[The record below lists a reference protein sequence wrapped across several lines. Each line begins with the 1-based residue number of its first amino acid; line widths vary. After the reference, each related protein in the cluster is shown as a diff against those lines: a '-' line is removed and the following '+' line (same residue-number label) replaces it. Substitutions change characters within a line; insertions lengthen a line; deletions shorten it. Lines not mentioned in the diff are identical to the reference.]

1 MNKLIIKFIL
11 ILLLGA
17 CSYEPILIKK
27 NYEFN
32 FENIIHEGEKD
43 INQIIKN
50 SLIEKT
56 SINNSKKFILY
67 LISEKKKEVI
77 ASNKKGDPTIYKI
90 NLNLEYKLELKD
102 RVILKNKILKQATY
116 NNIDDKFELL
126 KNEEN
131 IIKNLSE
138 RFADNILISVATLTE

>member
-32 FENIIHEGEKD
+32 FENIVLEGEKD

-56 SINNSKKFILY
+56 SINNSKKFVLY
-67 LISEKKKEVI
+67 LISKKKKEVI
-77 ASNKKGDPTIYKI
+77 ASNKKGDPTIYKLRI
-90 NLNLEYKLELKD
+90 NVTYAVKD
-102 RVILKNKILKQATY
+102 KGQIILSYLFQIFPKV
-116 NNIDDKFELL
+116 
-126 KNEEN
+126 N
-131 IIKNLSE
+131 II
-138 RFADNILISVATLTE
+138 FHGGH